1 MIGIYKITS
10 PSGRVYI
17 GQSVNIKKRFQ
28 DYKNLHNVKT
38 QIKLYRS
45 FLKYGVDNHT
55 FEVVC
60 LCELDDLNQ
69 LERYYHEKYRV
80 ITLGLNC
87 LLTST
92 KKQKQVF
99 SKETLKRRN
108 KKVFRG
114 ELHPNWGKKLTE
126 ETKRKISDAQKG
138 KFIPYDVRLKT
149 SATLIG
155 IPKPTG
161 FSELVKG
168 LNNGNARKV
177 VSENIV
183 TGEKL
188 ILNLKDTAL
197 FFNVNRELITT
208 RISGETKR
216 FRKLKEWIFYDY
228 SE

>member
-1 MIGIYKITS
+1 MIGIYKVTS

-28 DYKNLHNVKT
+28 DYKNLHNVKA

-45 FLKYGVDNHT
+45 FLKYGVDNHA

-69 LERYYHEKYRV
+69 LERYYQEKYKV
-80 ITLGLNC
+80 ITSGLNC

-92 KKQKQVF
+92 KTKKQVF
-99 SKETLKRRN
+99 SKDTLK
-108 KKVFRG
+108 KKKALRG
-114 ELHPNWGKKLTE
+114 KLHPNWGKKLTK
-126 ETKRKISDAQKG
+126 ETRRKISEAQKG

-155 IPKPTG
+155 KPKPDG

-168 LNNGNARKV
+168 LNNGNARKI

-183 TGEKL
+183 TGKKL
-188 ILNLKDTAL
+188 VLNLKDTAL
-197 FFNVNRELITT
+197 FFNVDRELIT
-208 RISGETKR
+208 RRMSGETKK

>member
-38 QIKLYRS
+38 QIKLFRS
-45 FLKYGVDNHT
+45 FLKYGVDNHS
-55 FEVVC
+55 FDVVC
-60 LCELDDLNQ
+60 LCELDDLNE
-69 LERYYHEKYRV
+69 LERYYQVKYKA

-92 KKQKQVF
+92 KTKKQVF
-99 SKETLKRRN
+99 SKEAVKRRC
-108 KKVFRG
+108 KKVLKG
-114 ELHPNWGKKLTE
+114 ESHPNWGKKLTE
-126 ETKRKISDAQKG
+126 ETKRKIGDAQKG

-149 SATLIG
+149 SAALIG
-155 IPKPTG
+155 KPKPAG
-161 FSELVKG
+161 FSEVVKG

-177 VSENIV
+177 VSENII

-197 FFNVNRELITT
+197 FFNVNTELITT
-208 RISGETKR
+208 RISGETKK